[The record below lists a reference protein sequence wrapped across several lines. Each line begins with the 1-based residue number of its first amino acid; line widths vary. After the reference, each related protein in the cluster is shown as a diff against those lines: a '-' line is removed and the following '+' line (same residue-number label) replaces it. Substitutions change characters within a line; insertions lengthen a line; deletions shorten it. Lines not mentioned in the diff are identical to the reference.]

1 MLSPKQSRPR
11 CSAAVPHLVDGGR
24 TELMYLERLLQ
35 RPEHE
40 VGTFHYPD
48 PRQDRHLVAQRR
60 IGFEKP
66 KILVNSGCGVVT
78 PLSIYRVELRPRW
91 RKKHAAMVTVSLTK
105 LLKYRL
111 AGQVLKSNSSIDQ
124 ASVEE
129 NPADGSW
136 S

>member
-1 MLSPKQSRPR
+1 MKGERSSCTYR
-11 CSAAVPHLVDGGR
+11 GR
-24 TELMYLERLLQ
+24 RILLQ

-48 PRQDRHLVAQRR
+48 PRQDRNLVAQRR

-66 KILVNSGCGVVT
+66 IILGNSERGGVT
-78 PLSIYRVELRPRW
+78 PLSIYHVKLWPRW
-91 RKKHAAMVTVSLTK
+91 CKKHAAMVTVSLAK
-105 LLKYRL
+105 LLKCWL
-111 AGQVLKSNSSIDQ
+111 ASQVLKSNSSIDQ

-129 NPADGSW
+129 NPAAGSW